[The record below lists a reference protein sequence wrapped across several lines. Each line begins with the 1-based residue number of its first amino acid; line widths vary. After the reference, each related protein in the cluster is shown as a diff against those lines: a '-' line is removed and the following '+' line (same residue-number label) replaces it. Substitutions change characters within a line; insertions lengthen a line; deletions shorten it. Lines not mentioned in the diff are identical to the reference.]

1 MKKKKVYI
9 KKKKV
14 TRAKYNPF
22 SFGKGDGNK
31 AGNAWLRKAAKKA
44 KW

>member
-1 MKKKKVYI
+1 MKKKKVTKS
-9 KKKKV
+9 KKF
-14 TRAKYNPF
+14 NPF

-31 AGNAWLRKAAKKA
+31 TGNAWLKRATKKA